1 MIISRTP
8 YRISFFGGGTD
19 YPNWYLKNGG
29 EVLSATIDKYCYL
42 SCRYLPPFFEHK
54 IRIVWSK
61 NELCEDVSEIIHPSV
76 RGTLKYLALKTAG
89 LEIFHQGDLPARS
102 GVGTS
107 SSFTVGLLHAIYGLQ
122 GKMID
127 KQQLAEKSIHI
138 EQNLIKET
146 VGSQDQVSVSYGGF
160 NHISFLK
167 NGSFIVSP
175 MKISHNHEKELIQHL
190 MLFFTGVERTA
201 EEVANSYVGDIDE
214 NGKQLRSMQKMVGE
228 AIGILTGGGSLE
240 DFGELLHKAWLHK
253 RSLSK
258 LVSNQYLD
266 ELYSVARK
274 AGAIG
279 GKLCGAGGGGFMLL
293 LVPPEKQSD
302 VKKKFEKLI
311 HVPFNF
317 ENDGSRIIFMDQQ
330 QRYFEEEKSREQN
343 QKSPFIELNNL

>member
-19 YPNWYLKNGG
+19 YPSWYLKNGG

-54 IRIVWSK
+54 IRVVWSK
-61 NELCEDVSEIIHPSV
+61 NEMCQDVSEIIHPSV
-76 RGTLKYLALKTAG
+76 RGTLKYLALKTEG

-122 GKMID
+122 GKKID
-127 KQQLAEKSIHI
+127 KHELAKRSIHI
-138 EQNLIKET
+138 EQNLIRET

-175 MKISHNHEKELIQHL
+175 MIIDQNREKELNQHL
-190 MLFFTGVERTA
+190 MLFFTGVARTA

-228 AIGILTGGGSLE
+228 AIAILTGDGSLE

>member
-1 MIISRTP
+1 
-8 YRISFFGGGTD
+8 
-19 YPNWYLKNGG
+19 
-29 EVLSATIDKYCYL
+29 
-42 SCRYLPPFFEHK
+42 
-54 IRIVWSK
+54 
-61 NELCEDVSEIIHPSV
+61 
-76 RGTLKYLALKTAG
+76 
-89 LEIFHQGDLPARS
+89 
-102 GVGTS
+102 
-107 SSFTVGLLHAIYGLQ
+107 
-122 GKMID
+122 MID
-127 KQQLAEKSIHI
+127 KQQLAEESIHI

-175 MKISHNHEKELIQHL
+175 MIIGQNYEKELNQHL
-190 MLFFTGVERTA
+190 MLFFTGVARTA
-201 EEVANSYVGDIDE
+201 EEVANSYVRDIDE
-214 NGKQLRSMQKMVGE
+214 NRKQLQSMQKMVGE
-228 AIGILTGGGSLE
+228 AIAILTGGGSLE

>member
-1 MIISRTP
+1 M
-8 YRISFFGGGTD
+8 
-19 YPNWYLKNGG
+19 
-29 EVLSATIDKYCYL
+29 LSTSIDKYCYL
-42 SCRYLPPFFEHK
+42 SCRHLPPFFPHR
-54 IRIVWSK
+54 IRIMYSK
-61 NELCEDVSEIIHPSV
+61 NELCKDIDEIQHPSV
-76 RGTLKYLALKTAG
+76 RGLLKYLKADVDG

-102 GVGTS
+102 GIGSS
-107 SSFTVGLLHAIYGLQ
+107 SSFTVGLLNAMYALK
-122 GKMID
+122 GKMIG
-127 KQQLAEKSIHI
+127 KEQLSKDCIHI
-138 EQNLIKET
+138 EQNVIKET
-146 VGSQDQVSVSYGGF
+146 VGSQDQISAAYGGV
-160 NHISFLK
+160 NHIKFFSS
-167 NGSFIVSP
+167 GSFSVNPIVVDLDR
-175 MKISHNHEKELIQHL
+175 IAELNQHL
-190 MLFFTGVERTA
+190 MLFFTGLVRTA

-228 AIGILTGGGSLE
+228 AIAILTGGGSLE